1 MYYSGMFYP
10 PPQKKNNWYELERTG
25 ISRLFTS
32 KMRRKYSVSGQRA
45 SKIFDYARR
54 PLFMK
59 LNIETPDIQ

>member
-1 MYYSGMFYP
+1 
-10 PPQKKNNWYELERTG
+10 
-25 ISRLFTS
+25 
-32 KMRRKYSVSGQRA
+32 MRRKYSVSGQRA